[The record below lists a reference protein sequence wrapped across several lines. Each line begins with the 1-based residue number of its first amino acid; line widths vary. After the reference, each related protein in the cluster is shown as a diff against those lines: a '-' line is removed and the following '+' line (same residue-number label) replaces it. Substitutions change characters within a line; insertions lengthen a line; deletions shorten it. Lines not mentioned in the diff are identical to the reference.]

1 MADPK
6 SLAEQLIKQREST
19 SRFFTGLPDEI
30 WTQEL
35 YTDGAQWT
43 VHQVLAHVVDTEGS
57 LLQLFQHITR
67 SGGGVSADFDIDRY
81 NASAVNKISTHSRQ
95 QLLEMFDQRRS
106 AMVDFVNGLAKED
119 LDKEGRHPFLGHTN
133 LGEMIRLF
141 YLHVNLHIRDI
152 RKLLA

>member
-57 LLQLFQHITR
+57 LLQLFQHIAR